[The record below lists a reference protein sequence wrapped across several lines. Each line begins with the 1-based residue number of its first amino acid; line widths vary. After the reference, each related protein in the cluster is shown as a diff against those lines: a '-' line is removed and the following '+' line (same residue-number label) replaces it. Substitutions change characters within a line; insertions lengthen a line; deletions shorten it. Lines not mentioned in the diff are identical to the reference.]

1 MPKINHY
8 LTAPTFLFNTEGKK
22 KAFKTQEEVD
32 LAWEEGW
39 FGPRNLAKTSP
50 MLSTIDW
57 ASKDKMI
64 AAVEGDPR
72 YAGLKLDGRA
82 KRDTVL
88 LAIMEFEEE
97 MGTTPKEPVDEE
109 E

>member
-1 MPKINHY
+1 MAKINHY
-8 LTAPTFLFNTEGKK
+8 LTAPTFLFNTSGDK
-22 KAFKTQEEVD
+22 KAFQTQEEVD

-39 FGPRNLAKTSP
+39 YGPKNLAKTSP
-50 MLSTIDW
+50 LLSSIDW

-72 YAGLKLDGRA
+72 YKGLKLDGRA

-97 MGTTPKEPVDEE
+97 MGNTPEPEDEVE
-109 E
+109 